1 MTARP
6 CPAWLPPPE
15 PRPAL
20 RVLVANPYSRGVD
33 RGAVGRIAEL
43 LGLSDRA
50 IRESGRDGT
59 TRALTAEAVRAGAS
73 CVVAAGGDG
82 TVHEVVQELAGTRSA
97 LGVIPLG
104 TSNDLAARAGIPA
117 DLEAAC
123 AVATAGS
130 QGALDVLNLDGRRI
144 ATVGGFGFPA
154 QVARTC
160 NTLRAG
166 PADPAVR
173 LLGHGIYTAVTAARI
188 LAGGGRRTAVALRLD
203 GHGPAVIPVSAILF
217 GVAPRFGG
225 GMSLFPE
232 GSLEA
237 GTFAALVVTAG
248 SRAGLLRTLLRA
260 RAGRPAAAGAT
271 LLIGLRHLSL
281 RALRPLGSF
290 GDGEWLGARRRASV
304 AIEPGAL
311 RMMVPLRRGPAAGT
325 RSAARE
331 AC

>member
-1 MTARP
+1 
-6 CPAWLPPPE
+6 
-15 PRPAL
+15 
-20 RVLVANPYSRGVD
+20 VLVANPYARGVD

-59 TRALTAEAVRAGAS
+59 TRALAGEAVRAGAS
-73 CVVAAGGDG
+73 CVIAAGGDG
-82 TVHEVVQELAGTRSA
+82 TVHEVVQEVAGTRSA

-104 TSNDLAARAGIPA
+104 TSNDLAARAGIPE

-130 QGALDVLNLDGRRI
+130 QGALDVLSLDGWRV

-160 NTLRAG
+160 NALRAG
-166 PADPAVR
+166 RAGPAVR

-188 LAGGGRRTAVALRLD
+188 LAGGGRRSAVALRLD
-203 GHGPAVIPVSAILF
+203 GHGPAVLPVSAILF

-225 GMSLFPE
+225 GMSLFPD
-232 GSLEA
+232 GSLEP
-237 GTFAALVVTAG
+237 GTFAALVITAG

-260 RAGRPAAAGAT
+260 KAGRPDGSGAT
-271 LLIGLRHLSL
+271 LLTGLTHLTL
-281 RALRPLGSF
+281 RAFRPLGSF
-290 GDGEWLGARRRASV
+290 GDGEWLGERRRASV
-304 AIEPGAL
+304 TIEPGAL
-311 RMMVPLRRGPAAGT
+311 RMMVPPGRGSVVG
-325 RSAARE
+325 RVSAARE
-331 AC
+331 AR